1 MAKTLAIVLLGVDKM
16 SKAFKSAGTGLEK
29 LEGKLQ
35 KFQGAATAVGVG
47 AGAALLGGMHEAL
60 NRESGKGLLT
70 AQLGLTA
77 KEADRVGKVAGDL
90 FSSGFGDSME
100 GVNDAVKSVVQN
112 MDGMRT
118 ASAGTLKDITGR
130 ALTVSKVLGED
141 VGRVTAGVTN
151 MMRTGLAKNAKE
163 AFDIITRGAQLGG
176 NRAEDLLDTF
186 EEYAVQFQSMGLSG
200 KQAMGLITQ
209 GLQAGARN
217 ADLVADTIKEFSI
230 EAVAG
235 GDRVMKGFASLGL
248 NADKMSKALAAGGPR
263 AAKAFDLVLDKLR
276 GIEDPA
282 RRNAVAV
289 ELFGTKAEDM
299 GAALFALDPS
309 SAGKKLDGFKGS
321 VDRADKSMRETASGA
336 LEQFKRQIVGTFV
349 DTLGGTVVPKIQ
361 SFINYMKNLGISPST
376 FIAVGA
382 AITGLALAVKGVSLA
397 VGIWNGLQAAATVAS
412 KLWAGAV
419 WLVNNALRANPIG
432 IVITVIMALVAA
444 VVVAYQKS
452 ETFRNIVQAAW
463 KGIQNAVSYAWN
475 NIIKPAFSALVS
487 FYQGV
492 LAPVI
497 TWFWKNIIQPAWK
510 GISFA
515 VEVAWAIL
523 KIIFKAIE
531 MYLRRVVAP
540 VITWLWKNIVVP
552 AWKGIS
558 FAVEVAWAILKV
570 VFAAIDTYLR
580 RVVAPVILWL
590 WKNIIQPAWKG
601 ISSVIST
608 VWTGGIRP
616 AFDAMKKGVE
626 LVGKAFESAKNFI
639 GRTWDKVRDLAMKP
653 IRFVVETVYTK
664 GIKGVWD
671 RVAKFVGADPLPNAP
686 RFAAGGPVRQG
697 TTSKADDV
705 LAKLSRG
712 EFVVNAAAVR
722 RNAGLIDYVN
732 RRGKNKNVLQELQL
746 AGDPGVLPGFAEGG
760 IVGWVKGWAS
770 KAKNWFE
777 DGLGKAIDGVFT
789 PIKGLIDRTLGTTG
803 IGGMVGGVPK
813 RYMDNIRGW
822 FMSRRDKLEGGGP
835 GAQGAVRAARRQI
848 GVPYSWGGGGLHGPT
863 TGIGRGANTVGFDC
877 SALMRYAWYQ
887 STKKVMPRTTY
898 TQWPWLDK
906 VSKPAPGDLGFPH
919 MGHVFMASGNG
930 KIIEAPYTG
939 ARVREVPMR
948 AAKWGRPPASFRR
961 ADNGQTVLEPG
972 MNAVYNGLGRREP
985 LVDPGMAGGVTIK
998 ELHVHVLH
1006 GADQVAQGR
1015 EILKAIQAA
1024 VRRDGKAAVKAII
1037 P

>member
-16 SKAFKSAGTGLEK
+16 SKAFKSAGTGLDK
-29 LEGKLQ
+29 LEGRLQ
-35 KFQGAATAVGVG
+35 KFQGTANAVGVG
-47 AGAALLGGMHEAL
+47 AGAALLGGL
-60 NRESGKGLLT
+60 NETLSRESGKGLLT
-70 AQLGLTA
+70 AQLGLTQ

-90 FSSGFGDSME
+90 FASGFGDSME

-112 MDGMRT
+112 MDGMRD
-118 ASAGTLKDITGR
+118 ASAGALKDITGR

-186 EEYAVQFQSMGLSG
+186 EEYAVQFKSMGLSG

-235 GDRVMKGFASLGL
+235 GERVMKGFKSLGL
-248 NADKMSKALAAGGPR
+248 NAGKMSAELAAGGPR

-321 VDRADKSMRETASGA
+321 VDRADKAMRETSAGA
-336 LEQFKRQIVGTFV
+336 LEQFKRQVIGTFV
-349 DTLGGTVVPKIQ
+349 DTLGGSVVPKIQ
-361 SFINYMKNLGISPST
+361 AFINVMKNMGISPST
-376 FIAVGA
+376 LLAVGA
-382 AITGLALAVKGVSLA
+382 AVTGLALSLKLVTVA
-397 VGIWNGLQAAATVAS
+397 AGLWRGASMAAAAAS
-412 KLWAGAV
+412 KIWAGAI
-419 WLVNNALRANPIG
+419 WLVNAALRGNPIG
-432 IVITVIMALVAA
+432 IVITAVTALIGA
-444 VVVAYQKS
+444 VVLAYNKS
-452 ETFRNIVQAAW
+452 ETFRSIVQGAW
-463 KGIQNAVSYAWN
+463 KGIQTAVSVAWN

-487 FYQGV
+487 FYQNTLAPVVTWFWRNIIQPAWQGISFAV
-492 LAPVI
+492 QVAWGIIKIIFAAWQMYLQKIVAPVI
-497 TWFWKNIIQPAWK
+497 TWLWKNIIQPAWK

-515 VEVAWAIL
+515 VQVAWGII
-523 KIIFKAIE
+523 KIIFAAIDQVI
-531 MYLRRVVAP
+531 RRVVAP
-540 VITWLWKNIVVP
+540 
-552 AWKGIS
+552 
-558 FAVEVAWAILKV
+558 AV
-570 VFAAIDTYLR
+570 
-580 RVVAPVILWL
+580 LWL
-590 WKNIIQPAWKG
+590 WRTVIQPAWNGIKSV
-601 ISSVIST
+601 ISSV
-608 VWTGGIRP
+608 WERGIRP

-626 LVGKAFESAKNFI
+626 LVGKAFDSARAYI
-639 GRTWDKVRDLAMKP
+639 GRVWDKVRDLAAKP
-653 IRFVVETVYTK
+653 VRFVIDTVYTR

-686 RFAAGGPVRQG
+686 RFAAGGPVREG
-697 TTSKADDV
+697 TGPKSDDV
-705 LAKLSRG
+705 LARLSRG
-712 EFVVNAAAVR
+712 EFVVNAASVR

-732 RRGKNKNVLQELQL
+732 RAGKNKDVLRELQL
-746 AGDPGVLPGFAEGG
+746 AGDPGGLPGFAEGG
-760 IVGWVKGWAS
+760 IVGWVKGFAS
-770 KAKNWFE
+770 KAKNWFV
-777 DGLGKAIDGVFT
+777 DGLGKAVDGVFG
-789 PIKGLIDRTLGTTG
+789 PIRSLIDRTLGTTG
-803 IGGMVGGVPK
+803 IGGMIGGVPK
-813 RYMDNIRGW
+813 RYMDNIRSW
-822 FMSRRDKLEGGGP
+822 LMARRDKLEGGGP

-848 GVPYSWGGGGLHGPT
+848 GVPYSWGGGGLTGPT
-863 TGIGRGANTVGFDC
+863 RGIGRGANTVGFDC
-877 SALMRYAWYQ
+877 SGLMRYAWYQ

-898 TQWPWLDK
+898 EQWPWLDK

-919 MGHVFMASGNG
+919 MDHVFMYSGNG

-961 ADNGQTVLEPG
+961 ADDGQTVLEPG
-972 MNAVYNGLGRREP
+972 MNRVYNGLGRREP
-985 LVDPGMAGGVTIK
+985 LVDPGLAGGTVIK
-998 ELHVHVLH
+998 ELHVHVPL
-1006 GADQVAQGR
+1006 GADEVQMGR
-1015 EILKAIQAA
+1015 TVLRAIQAA
-1024 VRRDGKAAVKAII
+1024 VRRDGKSAVKAIM